1 MVVSSLDANPDLL
14 PLAMMQRNE
23 LWRLCQVPGR
33 AELAAK
39 CLEFDLEILTS
50 CFSLN
55 QERMSLCEALHNST
69 VLVARAGGDVSC
81 LVGVIALAKEE
92 LIRRSSERA
101 SQYFLC
107 AISGIFVRRCV
118 VGTDTVVAFDEVI
131 TLYKESLAKQSAGA
145 SKPNTEL
152 LEAYE
157 LLTNMLGTWHTHTR
171 DQAFLND
178 AVAIQRD
185 VTAQRAYDDPDRSR
199 SYTRLAFLLKE
210 LHIATQD
217 PLFLKQAVEAARV
230 AAQLWP
236 ADDASDPDS
245 VVVLAILLR
254 LQHKTVGDV
263 FALDEALAVLRS
275 ARLRLNA
282 DPGIVCDA
290 AGVYSTLAQCIKDK
304 YALTGEKV
312 LCDEYVAARRK
323 AIEIAEAR

>member
-1 MVVSSLDANPDLL
+1 
-14 PLAMMQRNE
+14 MQRND

-33 AELAAK
+33 VELAAK
-39 CLEFDLEILTS
+39 CLEFDMEILKS
-50 CFSLN
+50 CFSLD
-55 QERMSLCEALHNST
+55 QERMSLCEALHDST

-81 LVGVIALAKEE
+81 LAGVIALAKEE
-92 LIRRSSERA
+92 LIRESSEPA

-118 VGTDTVVAFDEVI
+118 VGTDIVVAFDEVI
-131 TLYKESLAKQSAGA
+131 TLYKELLAKQSAGA
-145 SKPNTEL
+145 NKPNTEL

-171 DQAFLND
+171 EQAFLDD

-185 VTAQRAYDDPDRSR
+185 VAAQRAYEDPDRSR

-210 LHIATQD
+210 LHTATQD
-217 PLFLKQAVEAARV
+217 PLFLMQAVEAARV

-236 ADDASDPDS
+236 ANDASDPDS

-254 LQHKTVGDV
+254 LQHKAVGDAS
-263 FALDEALAVLRS
+263 ALNEALAVLRS
-275 ARLRLNA
+275 ARVRLDA

-290 AGVYSTLAQCIKDK
+290 AGIYSSLAQCIKDR
-304 YALTGEKV
+304 YTRTGEKD
-312 LCDEYVAARRK
+312 LYDEYVAVRRK
-323 AIEIAEAR
+323 AIEIAEARR